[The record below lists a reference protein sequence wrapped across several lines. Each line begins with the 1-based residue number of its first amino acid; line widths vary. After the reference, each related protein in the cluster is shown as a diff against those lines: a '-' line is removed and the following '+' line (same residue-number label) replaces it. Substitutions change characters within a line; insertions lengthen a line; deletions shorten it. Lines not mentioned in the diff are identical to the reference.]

1 MKNHKLLNLY
11 SIRFDIKVEMKDFT
25 KENAI
30 EFIKKYDE
38 DPDEILK
45 LVDFTNGIN
54 PADLQN
60 ILKQKKIKEL
70 GLHKED

>member
-1 MKNHKLLNLY
+1 MKNHISLNYTLFIR
-11 SIRFDIKVEMKDFT
+11 SIIHK
-25 KENAI
+25 
-30 EFIKKYDE
+30 
-38 DPDEILK
+38 
-45 LVDFTNGIN
+45 NGIN